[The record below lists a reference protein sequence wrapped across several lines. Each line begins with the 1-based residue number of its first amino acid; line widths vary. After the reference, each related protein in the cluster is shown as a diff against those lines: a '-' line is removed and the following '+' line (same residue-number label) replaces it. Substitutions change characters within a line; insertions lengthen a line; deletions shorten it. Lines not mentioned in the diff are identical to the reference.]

1 MCISQKVKG
10 VLMRKIEINYFHKRK
25 KILADCQICISVP
38 LIEGNKKTVWKV
50 RVKL

>member
-1 MCISQKVKG
+1 
-10 VLMRKIEINYFHKRK
+10 MRKTEINYFHKRT
-25 KILADCQICISVP
+25 KILADFQICISVP